1 MKTVEIVYVIAIYFG
16 KYRFTNFTLTKKFAY
31 DFEKK
36 SSPVD
41 AFN

>member
-16 KYRFTNFTLTKKFAY
+16 KYRFTNFTLTKNLHTIL
-31 DFEKK
+31 KK
-36 SSPVD
+36 TSPVD